1 MGLVIIIG
9 AGPGISYGV
18 AQKFGKEGYKVA
30 LIARNAE
37 KLKVL
42 TDDLKAQGIDAI
54 YTVGD
59 VSAEDSLKY
68 ALDEITEQE
77 GQAEMILYNPS
88 GASNKDILELD
99 WDTVKATLDISVGG
113 YFNMMK
119 MVLPY
124 YLEQNKGKL
133 FVTGGGLSLSGDP
146 RMTALSVGK
155 AAQRNMVQAFQK
167 KVAGTNVHIAQVIV
181 RGYVQQSDEKYNP
194 AAIAEIFWKLF
205 LQQPGEFEY
214 EIIY

>member
-9 AGPGISYGV
+9 AGPGISNGV

>member
-1 MGLVIIIG
+1 MGLVIIVG

-18 AQKFGKEGYKVA
+18 ASRFGKEGYKVA

-37 KLKVL
+37 KLKAL
-42 TDDLKAQGIDAI
+42 SDDLRTQGIDAI

-59 VSAEDSLKY
+59 VSSEDSLRY
-68 ALDEITEQE
+68 ALDEIREQE
-77 GQAEMILYNPS
+77 GPAEMILYNPS

-99 WDTVKATLDISVGG
+99 WETIKSTLDISVGG
-113 YFNMMK
+113 YFNLMK

-124 YLEQNKGKL
+124 YMEQNKGKL
-133 FVTGGGLSLSGDP
+133 FVTGGGLSLQGDP

-167 KVAGTNVHIAQVIV
+167 KAEGTNVHIAQVIV
-181 RGYVQQSDEKYNP
+181 RGYVQPSDIKYNP

-205 LQQPGEFEY
+205 LQQPGAFEY